1 MPYVA
6 ALRETGEVVLPA
18 PPPMPA
24 ALPEETEIVLSWL
37 EQPGVRLVA
46 MDGSWASPVS
56 GAARAR
62 TRLAAVVT
70 DVVPRGGIRA

>member
-6 ALRETGEVVLPA
+6 ALRETGEVVVPA

-37 EQPGVRLVA
+37 EQDGVRLVS
-46 MDGSWASPVS
+46 MDGSWASPVA
-56 GAARAR
+56 GAAAAR
-62 TRLAAVVT
+62 VRLAAAVR
-70 DVVPRGGIRA
+70 DVVPRGGNRA